1 MSTPLEHILAACILA
16 ICFSHGLARLAAHEV
31 HQISEGRNRP
41 GLALTSLIP
50 AATASAFLVIS
61 GWDGGFDIRLAY
73 AALIIPLASMA
84 IIDGQS
90 AWAPNSLSLPLL
102 ALAGF
107 ILGSGTVPVALA
119 GAAALPLIYI
129 AAQHAYATLARFMPR
144 MPPPADIMAFG
155 LGPVLLGFG
164 LPLAVALLLAFLAL
178 LIFRIFPGLQAQN
191 ALQSARE
198 DLSYTEEMGPAI
210 PLLSILFPSYI
221 VGLFV
226 LHWGTF

>member
-1 MSTPLEHILAACILA
+1 MITSLEHLLAACILA
-16 ICFSHGLARLAAHEV
+16 FCFSHGFARLAAHEV
-31 HQISEGRNRP
+31 SQISEGRDRP
-41 GLALTSLIP
+41 GLSLASLVP
-50 AATASAFLVIS
+50 AVTASLFLMVS
-61 GWDGGFDIRLAY
+61 GWDGGLDIRLAY
-73 AALIIPLASMA
+73 AALIIPLTSMA
-84 IIDGQS
+84 IIDGQT

-102 ALAGF
+102 ALTGF
-107 ILGSGTVPVALA
+107 ILGSGTVSVALA

-129 AAQHAYATLARFMPR
+129 AAQHAFATLARFMPR

-155 LGPVLLGFG
+155 LGPALLGFG

-191 ALQSARE
+191 APESARE

-210 PLLSILFPSYI
+210 PLLSILFPSYM